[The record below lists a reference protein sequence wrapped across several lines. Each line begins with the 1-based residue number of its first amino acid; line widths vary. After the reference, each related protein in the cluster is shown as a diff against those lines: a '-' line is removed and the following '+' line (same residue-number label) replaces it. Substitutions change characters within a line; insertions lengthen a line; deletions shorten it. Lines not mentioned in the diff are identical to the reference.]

1 MSAAD
6 FKRDL
11 ITFAGINAMTRSM
24 TNTGN
29 IVMIG
34 NGSYIK
40 DLTAA
45 SITTDEI
52 TATTFIG
59 DGSQLTGISQG
70 VIPDVLFRDICG
82 NVVGGT
88 IDTQGNS
95 IAAGDIIAGSATI
108 GGTMMSNTEINAAG
122 KAITSGAI
130 ISTGGIT
137 TNNGAVNAGS
147 GAINTTGSITAG
159 GATIGGTTMSNTAIN
174 ASGRT
179 ITATSFVGDG
189 SKLTGI
195 SQGVIPDVLIRDIRG
210 NVVGGTIDTQGN
222 TITAGTITAGS
233 VNVGSGAITCGAI
246 TGTSMTVGSA
256 TIGGATMSAT
266 EINASGKTVT
276 ATSFVGG
283 LTTNNGAVNAGTG
296 AITTTGAI
304 TAGSATIGGTTMTG
318 TAINASGKTVT
329 ATSFVGGLTTNNG
342 AVNAGTGAITGG
354 AITGGAITGGA
365 ITGTSVNAGAG
376 VITAGSATIGGTT
389 MSATEINASGKT
401 VTAASF
407 VGDGSR
413 LTGLSVGN
421 YIAFSFSRT
430 VQTNI
435 DATMAGTPVQ
445 FETAKFQGGVG
456 AWENSSTYVVP
467 VTGMYSVA
475 WNLSGATSFTATVV
489 LYVNSDATPF
499 QGQTRTGAYDGV
511 NMMSGQIMA
520 FAGDRI
526 SLQYTAISGPMSVPR
541 STTRPLFNFSGF
553 LMC

>member
-256 TIGGATMSAT
+256 TIGGTSMS
-266 EINASGKTVT
+266 S
-276 ATSFVGG
+276 
-283 LTTNNGAVNAGTG
+283 
-296 AITTTGAI
+296 
-304 TAGSATIGGTTMTG
+304 